1 MAITF
6 EKLKSYMPAI
16 GLARFDATPDGDNNG
31 RILAGFTFG
40 TDETDYSTV
49 NAGVLVSLQENGE
62 YVQIRIFKL
71 IEAEVKVLD
80 SKYLKEFSLYLMK
93 ANYTS
98 KIGRWCLD
106 SDDGDC
112 YIDWAIGVE
121 DNDKLTENQLKRVMM
136 GLVSSVRGAYAPM
149 HRILI
154 TGNANPPKPRE
165 DLIKDILSKLVDI
178 ERFDLMSPTKAMK
191 DTAKLLEIIELL
203 DANNVAGV
211 ESILKSQ

>member
-16 GLARFDATPDGDNNG
+16 GLARFDATPEGDNNG

-40 TDETDYSTV
+40 TDETDYHTV

-71 IEAEVKVLD
+71 IKDDVKVLE

-136 GLVSSVRGAYAPM
+136 GLVSSVRSAYAPM
-149 HRILI
+149 HRILE
-154 TGNANPPKPRE
+154 TGNAKSCE
-165 DLIKDILSKLVDI
+165 DLIRDILMQLSKI
-178 ERFDLMSPTKAMK
+178 ERYDLMPGLAAIK
-191 DTAKLLEIIELL
+191 DTAILEEILGSL
-203 DANNVAGV
+203 GKNDVASI
-211 ESILKSQ
+211 ESILKKP

>member
-1 MAITF
+1 
-6 EKLKSYMPAI
+6 MPAI
-16 GLARFDATPDGDNNG
+16 GLSRFDATPEGDNNG

-40 TDETDYSTV
+40 TDETDYHTV

-71 IEAEVKVLD
+71 IKDDVKVLE

-106 SDDGDC
+106 NDDGDC

-136 GLVSSVRGAYAPM
+136 GLVSSVRSAYAPM
-149 HRILI
+149 HRILK
-154 TGNANPPKPRE
+154 TGNANPPKSRE

-191 DTAKLLEIIELL
+191 DTAKLLDVIELL
-203 DANNVAGV
+203 DANNVEGV
-211 ESILKSQ
+211 VSILKQS